1 VSTKRSTG
9 TRPPAKRRTKATAK
23 SNAAPRKAPRTSA
36 VPSQEGLLRS
46 LDTVFRTVL
55 ENTNVVFFST
65 DASGTVT
72 YISPSVEQVTGLP
85 PESINGKHYAG
96 FIHPQDRDHLAQQF
110 LRLSRGIQQTD
121 EYRLVTRDGSPRWVL
136 SSSRPDRDRKGNF
149 AGITGIL
156 TDIHRRREAEEAA
169 HEAAEQ
175 FRTTFDLAAIGI
187 THMAPDGRWLLVNQT
202 FADIVGYRREELL
215 AMRFRDITHPD
226 DLAADF
232 ERLRR
237 IERGELESYATEKR
251 YIRKDGFPVWVS
263 LTVSAVRDPRGRLDH
278 LITIVEDISGRKRME
293 DALRLLRTAV
303 ESLPLG
309 VTVTDLDGRIIFT
322 NPAEASMH
330 GRTAEELLGREAR
343 TLAPS
348 AQWSS
353 MGLREQIAKGLI
365 ADRPYL
371 REALNLHRDGTRF
384 PVATISV
391 PVRDLRG
398 TPIAM
403 VSVTEDITERRL
415 MLEALTE
422 SEKKY
427 RTLFESANDAI
438 FIADAATSLLTDC
451 NVRACELTGRERG
464 DLVGSSLRALFPA
477 EHAPDALRQFASLN
491 ERNRQGI
498 FYNTEVL
505 RKDGGSV
512 WVDVSATLSEIEG
525 KRSLTGIVRDVTERR
540 RAELVISQGKQDWE
554 ETFDTITDM
563 ITIHDENFTII
574 RSNKAA
580 AAILGLPWLEV
591 GRAKCYELYHGAA
604 GPPADCPS
612 CESMRRDEPVIRE
625 RYEPHLG
632 RFLEIHA
639 IPRKDA
645 QGRTVGLIH
654 VVRDITERKKAEEER
669 TELEARLR
677 EAQRLEVIGT
687 IAGGV
692 AHEVRNP
699 LNAIMALTDALDRE
713 IGADPDYQTFLQHM
727 RTQVE
732 RLSNLMND
740 LLDLG
745 KPVEPSKLKRESLAA
760 LCALSVDAWKQS
772 KQGRG
777 HEVVVER
784 PEDGADAW
792 VVADAK
798 KLQQVFINL
807 LDNASQ
813 HSAETDPIR
822 IEIVP
827 PRAGSVKVRV
837 IDRGRG
843 AAPGVLPRAFETFFT
858 TRRGGTGLGLSIVK
872 HIVEK
877 HGGAVSLVN
886 NDPPPGCTATLIL
899 PLREDDAP

>member
-1 VSTKRSTG
+1 ME
-9 TRPPAKRRTKATAK
+9 
-23 SNAAPRKAPRTSA
+23 N
-36 VPSQEGLLRS
+36 
-46 LDTVFRTVL
+46 VFRTVL
-55 ENTNVVFFST
+55 ENANVVFFST
-65 DASGTVT
+65 DARGTIT
-72 YISPSVEQVTGLP
+72 YVSPSVEQVIGHP
-85 PESINGKHYAG
+85 PAMVCGRPYAD
-96 FIHPQDRDHLAQQF
+96 FVHPRDRARLDQQF
-110 LRLSRGIQQTD
+110 AKITRGIQEPD
-121 EYRLVTRDGSPRWVL
+121 EYRLITRDGSPRWVL
-136 SSSRPDRDRKGNF
+136 SSSSPDHDGKGNF
-149 AGITGIL
+149 TGITGIL
-156 TDIHRRREAEEAA
+156 TDIHREKAAEEAA
-169 HEAAEQ
+169 REAAEQ

-187 THMAPDGRWLLVNQT
+187 THVAPDGRWLLVNRT
-202 FADIVGYRREELL
+202 FSDIVGYGREELL
-215 AMRFRDITHPD
+215 TMRYQDITHPD
-226 DLAADF
+226 DLAGDLD
-232 ERLRR
+232 RTRQ
-237 IERGELESYATEKR
+237 IERGEVESYTREKR
-251 YIRKDGFPVWVS
+251 YLRKDGFPVWVS
-263 LTVSAVRDPRGRLDH
+263 LTVSAVRGPSGKLVH

-293 DALRLLRTAV
+293 EALRLLRTAV

-322 NPAEASMH
+322 NPAEARMH
-330 GRTAEELLGREAR
+330 GYTTEELLGREAR
-343 TLAPS
+343 ALAPPE
-348 AQWSS
+348 QWSS
-353 MGLREQIAKGLI
+353 MGLREQIAMDLI
-365 ADRPYL
+365 ADGPYM
-371 REALNLHRDGTRF
+371 REAQNLHRDGHRF
-384 PVATISV
+384 PVTAISV

-398 TPIAM
+398 APIAM

-438 FIADAATSLLTDC
+438 FIADAATGLLTDC
-451 NVRACELTGRERG
+451 NARACELTGRERS
-464 DLVGSSLRALFPA
+464 DLVGSSLQTLFPP

-491 ERNRQGI
+491 ERNRHGI
-498 FYNTEVL
+498 FYNTVVL

-512 WVDVSATLSEIEG
+512 WVDVSATLSAIEG
-525 KRSLTGIVRDVTERR
+525 KRSLTGIFRDVTERR

-554 ETFDTITDM
+554 DTFDTITDM
-563 ITIHDENFTII
+563 ITIHDENFTIL

-580 AAILGLPWLEV
+580 ASILGLPWLEV
-591 GRAKCYELYHGAA
+591 GRAKCYDYYHGAG

-612 CESMRRDEPVIRE
+612 CESLRSNEPTIQE

-645 QGRTVGLIH
+645 QGRTIGLIH
-654 VVRDITERKKAEEER
+654 VVRDITERKRAEEER
-669 TELEARLR
+669 AALEARLR

-713 IGADPDYQTFLQHM
+713 IGADPEYQTFLQHM

-760 LCALSVDAWKQS
+760 ICALSVDAWKQS

-784 PEDGADAW
+784 REAGADPR
-792 VVADAK
+792 VLADAK

-813 HSAETDPIR
+813 HSPESEPIR

-837 IDRGRG
+837 VDRGRG
-843 AAPGVLPRAFETFFT
+843 VPPDVLPRVFETFFT

-886 NDPPPGCTATLIL
+886 NDPPPGCTAFLIL
-899 PLREDDAP
+899 PASEDHS